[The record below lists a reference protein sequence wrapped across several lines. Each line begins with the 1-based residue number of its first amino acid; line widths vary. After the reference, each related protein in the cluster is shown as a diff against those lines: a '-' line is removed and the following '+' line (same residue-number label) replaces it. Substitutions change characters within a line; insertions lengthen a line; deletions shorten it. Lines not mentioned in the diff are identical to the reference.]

1 MKKIMILTIMMLLPA
16 TIVAQSGY
24 TLVGGFNMS
33 TFGGDDVDEADN
45 LMGFKIGIQQ
55 TIANGLIATYSFTQR
70 GCEFSD
76 NYYSGEMKLNYLSA
90 SIVKPFSMGPGFD
103 FLAGGDIGYFLG
115 GESESCFD
123 YGYDGYGNNCTSVDI
138 DSDDLDSS
146 FDFGLEIGARYKV
159 NNQIGIVGTYYLGL
173 KNVLDKDM
181 DATNR
186 SFQIYATYA
195 L

>member
-70 GCEFSD
+70 GYEFSD
-76 NYYSGEMKLNYLSA
+76 NYYSGEIKLNYLSA

-115 GESESCFD
+115 GESESC
-123 YGYDGYGNNCTSVDI
+123 
-138 DSDDLDSS
+138 

>member
-33 TFGGDDVDEADN
+33 TFGGDDAPDEADN

-70 GCEFSD
+70 GYEYSG

-123 YGYDGYGNNCTSVDI
+123 YGYGNNCTSVDI